1 MYDEMV
7 AEARAE
13 EAASAFEEAEA
24 AKLETEL
31 ASAKRE
37 VEEGTA
43 SQLVAVEAAKAE
55 AAAAR
60 EEAQATLAQ
69 AEAREAKVAQLT
81 TPSYPLVK
89 SQFGRS
95 GKGVGAIGCAAR
107 PIAAYRYARQ

>member
-24 AKLETEL
+24 AKLKQNWRVPSGRWRRARL
-31 ASAKRE
+31 RSWWRWKRRKPRLLLR
-37 VEEGTA
+37 VRRLRRHGHRRRH
-43 SQLVAVEAAKAE
+43 
-55 AAAAR
+55 AR
-60 EEAQATLAQ
+60 
-69 AEAREAKVAQLT
+69 RGGN
-81 TPSYPLVK
+81 PLVK
-89 SQFGRS
+89 CQFGRS